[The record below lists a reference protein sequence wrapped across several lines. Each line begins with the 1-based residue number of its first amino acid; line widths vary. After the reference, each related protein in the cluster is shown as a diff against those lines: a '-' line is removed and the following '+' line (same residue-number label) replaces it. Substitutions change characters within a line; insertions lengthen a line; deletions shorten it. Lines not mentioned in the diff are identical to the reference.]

1 VPDHEIGPACQAR
14 HLAKLRGG
22 LLQLG
27 QLRIDEFAE
36 RVLGDLYP
44 FVESKFL
51 DEGDGFVY
59 AGEQAIA
66 GVKGPTL
73 RVGLAGVDDVLDG
86 VLVERV
92 FLIEIAGHAL
102 RECPW
107 AYEKQT
113 NDHRGEEERSSDP
126 APSRRHERNAAT
138 GVPTSHLPPGSH
150 LYCSY
155 DAMRTS
161 PQIEV

>member
-1 VPDHEIGPACQAR
+1 MRLVQPAKPAISPNCE
-14 HLAKLRGG
+14 GG
-22 LLQLG
+22 FFNSVNCGLTNLLSEYLVTF
-27 QLRIDEFAE
+27 I
-36 RVLGDLYP
+36 P

-92 FLIEIAGHAL
+92 FLIEIAGH
-102 RECPW
+102 C
-107 AYEKQT
+107 
-113 NDHRGEEERSSDP
+113 
-126 APSRRHERNAAT
+126 
-138 GVPTSHLPPGSH
+138 
-150 LYCSY
+150 
-155 DAMRTS
+155 
-161 PQIEV
+161 